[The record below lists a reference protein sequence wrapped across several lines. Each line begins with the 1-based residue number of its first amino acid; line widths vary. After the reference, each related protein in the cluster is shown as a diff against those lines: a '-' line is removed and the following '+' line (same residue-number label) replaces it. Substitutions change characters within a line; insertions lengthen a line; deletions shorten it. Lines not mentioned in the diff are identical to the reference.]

1 MANVTME
8 SPGAEMKHPSELQ
21 TPPSVVTH
29 WTAEQNPSH
38 VDQEDAPN
46 NTLKSNK
53 RMQRWNVV

>member
-38 VDQEDAPN
+38 VNQEDAPN

-53 RMQRWNVV
+53 RMQ